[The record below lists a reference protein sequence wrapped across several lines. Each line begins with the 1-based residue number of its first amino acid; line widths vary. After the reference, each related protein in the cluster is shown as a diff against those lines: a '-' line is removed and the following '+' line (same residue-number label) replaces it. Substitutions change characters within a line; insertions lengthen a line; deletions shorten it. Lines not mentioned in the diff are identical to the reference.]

1 MGCLVSTPEDNG
13 GMRRMP
19 RDIGEVSVYVPGL
32 RIPKPV
38 NFSPPLGSN
47 LSWNLVQLLTTLRNR
62 IAVLAGEGVPTVK
75 TSTRKNATQHGG
87 STLTDLQYAL
97 EEYLPVLLGLV
108 KEGNHLMHKVQF
120 VWVNQED
127 EAEETAISNA
137 WYEVL
142 SVLHMMA
149 IVSLLQANIM
159 LLPKTSADGIQ
170 SKVSEGCR
178 RASVDVFLKAAGFL
192 DYAVR
197 HVLPQFPAELRRE
210 LPVDLQDGVL
220 QALCLQALGQAAD
233 IQLGMAIASSKA
245 TLAVKRRLACETV
258 KYWQQAQENLV
269 NLPLVNGWGEKHHQ
283 YVKWKYV
290 EAKAAAYYFHGLIL
304 DEGKSHGMAAAAL
317 QVAVESL
324 EESKKLSAAFDA
336 TPPLSRNPP
345 VWGTAKYISEKI
357 PNDASAKVRINR
369 DLYSQDKTTDIAPT
383 LPDFA
388 LALKPDDYQLPSV
401 HSCWNQE
408 KTNSGKPEA
417 NQPKDTR

>member
-258 KYWQQAQENLV
+258 KYWQQA
-269 NLPLVNGWGEKHHQ
+269 
-283 YVKWKYV
+283 
-290 EAKAAAYYFHGLIL
+290 AAYYFHGLIL